1 MPRRRIREQP
11 ALFRSNLPPFTSTFD
26 EIRRAVQQGAIHK
39 GELLMKI
46 IISMRFDE
54 LIKTIEGIG
63 YDREDL
69 HERHVELNI
78 DTEAL
83 QRLDEADPPI
93 SYLLYFSTP
102 ACLIEH
108 PELVMYYR
116 NVAMLSRKVMNGIGF
131 VTGPYEDMRQQ
142 PSEEDAADLSRHF
155 NGIISKLVS
164 IAGVTPNRHLEM
176 ALSNMGEALGG
187 IARNEV
193 GRYATAQIMYYLI
206 TEWHRLNYLE
216 EIHYKLK
223 GDFDLEQEAE
233 ELEDEEQQN
242 GNDNQEQAGIAL
254 VLSVTPETRIES
266 FLSRVEARRVKYQ
279 QIILKNGY
287 RLLLDRQF
295 KWEKPGETKK
305 IKIGVDMTSKS
316 VQVDMVWAAEV
327 KGGADPAG
335 SDEHWKTA
343 TKALD
348 RVLDAA
354 QETGRPK
361 PKLSFIA
368 TILVDRVALEAQKW
382 IDEGKLV
389 SVYNLTKIA
398 ESDDELRR
406 FLNDM
411 TKFLGYDENSQP

>member
-11 ALFRSNLPPFTSTFD
+11 ALFRSDLPPFASTFD
-26 EIRRAVQQGAIHK
+26 EIRKAVQQGAIHK

-54 LIKTIEGIG
+54 LIKTVEDIE
-63 YDREDL
+63 YDKEDL
-69 HERHVELNI
+69 YERQVELNI
-78 DTEAL
+78 DAEAL
-83 QRLDEADPPI
+83 KRLNEADPPI
-93 SYLLYFSTP
+93 NYLLYFSTP

-116 NVAMLSRKVMNGIGF
+116 NVAMLSRKAMNGIGF
-131 VTGPYEDMRQQ
+131 ITGPYEDMRQQ
-142 PSEEDAADLSRHF
+142 PSEEDAAELSRHF
-155 NGIISKLVS
+155 NGIISKLVT

-187 IARNEV
+187 VARNEV
-193 GRYATAQIMYYLI
+193 GRHASAQIMHYLLM
-206 TEWHRLNYLE
+206 EWHRLNYLDE
-216 EIHYKLK
+216 VHYKLK
-223 GDFDLEQEAE
+223 GDFNLEQEAE
-233 ELEDEEQQN
+233 ELENEEEQDE
-242 GNDNQEQAGIAL
+242 NDGQEQAGKDL
-254 VLSVTPETRIES
+254 VLTIRPETNIES
-266 FLSRVEARRVKYQ
+266 FLARAEARRVKYQ
-279 QIILKNGY
+279 QVVLKNGY
-287 RLLLDRQF
+287 SLLLDRQF
-295 KWEKPGETKK
+295 KWEKPGEKKK

-316 VQVDMVWAAEV
+316 VEVDMVWAAEV

-348 RVLDAA
+348 RVLEAA
-354 QETGRPK
+354 EETGRPK
-361 PKLSFIA
+361 PKLSFLA

-382 IDEGKLV
+382 IDDGKLV

-411 TKFLGYDENSQP
+411 TKFLGY

>member
-11 ALFRSNLPPFTSTFD
+11 PLFRSHLPPFTSTFE

-46 IISMRFDE
+46 IISMHFDE
-54 LIKTIEGIG
+54 LIKTIEDID
-63 YDREDL
+63 YDKEDI
-69 HERHVELNI
+69 HERHRELNI
-78 DTEAL
+78 DNEAL
-83 QRLDEADPPI
+83 KRLDETDPPV

-102 ACLIEH
+102 EYLIEY

-131 VTGPYEDMRQQ
+131 NMVPYEDMRQR
-142 PSEEDAADLSRHF
+142 PSEDDASELSRHF
-155 NGIISKLVS
+155 NEIISKLVL
-164 IAGVTPNRHLEM
+164 IAGVTLNRHLEM
-176 ALSNMGEALGG
+176 ALSNIGEALGG
-187 IARNEV
+187 IARNEI
-193 GRYATAQIMYYLI
+193 GRYASAQIMHYLI
-206 TEWHRLNYLE
+206 TEWHRLHYLA

-223 GDFDLEQEAE
+223 GDLNLEQEVE
-233 ELEDEEQQN
+233 ELEDEEQQA
-242 GNDNQEQAGIAL
+242 GEDNQEQAGVTL
-254 VLSVTPETRIES
+254 VLPVTSETNIES
-266 FLSRVEARRVKYQ
+266 FLSRVEGRRVKYQ
-279 QIILKNGY
+279 EIILMNGY

-316 VQVDMVWAAEV
+316 VHVDMVWAAEV

-354 QETGRPK
+354 EETGRPK

-368 TILVDRVALEAQKW
+368 TIIVDRVALEAQKW
-382 IDEGKLV
+382 IDDGKLV

-406 FLNDM
+406 FLDDM
-411 TKFLGYDENSQP
+411 TKFLGY